1 MLFASLLGMRRARTP
16 NELGFDQHDRQRL
29 ADALRRATD
38 VRTYRRVQAVL
49 LVARGHCVPEVAELT
64 GAKTAAVY
72 DWVGRYLRTHQPDRL
87 ADAPRSGRPRVATAI
102 TDARIKRRFRR
113 DPLRLGYSTTGWTVA
128 LLAKHV
134 GRVCDCPIG
143 ARTLRRRMRA
153 LGLRWK
159 RPRYVYAERDPH
171 RAQKKGGL
179 FAA

>member
-1 MLFASLLGMRRARTP
+1 MRRARTP
-16 NELGFDQHDRQRL
+16 NALGFDQHDRQRL
-29 ADALRRATD
+29 AGTLRRATD

-49 LVARGHCVPEVAELT
+49 LVARGYFVTEVAQLI
-64 GAKTAAVY
+64 GAKPAAIY
-72 DWVGRYLRTHQPDRL
+72 DWIGRYRRSHRPDSL

-102 TDARIKRRFRR
+102 TDARIKAQFRR

-128 LLAKHV
+128 LLAKHL
-134 GRVCDCPIG
+134 GRVYDCPIG

-159 RPRYVYAERDPH
+159 RPRYVYAEKDPH
-171 RAQKKGGL
+171 RVQKKGGS

>member
-1 MLFASLLGMRRARTP
+1 MLFASLLGMQRPQTP
-16 NELGFDQHDRQRL
+16 NERGFDQHDRQRL
-29 ADALRRATD
+29 AAALRRATE

-49 LVARGHCVPEVAELT
+49 LVARGHSVPEVAELT
-64 GAKTAAVY
+64 GARAAAVY
-72 DWVGRYLRTHQPDRL
+72 DWVGRYLRDHRPDRL
-87 ADAPRSGRPRVATAI
+87 ADAPRSGRPRVATTL
-102 TDARIKRRFRR
+102 TDARIKRQFRR

-128 LLAKHV
+128 LLAKHLGHV
-134 GRVCDCPIG
+134 YDCPIT
-143 ARTLRRRMRA
+143 ARTPRRRMRA

>member
-1 MLFASLLGMRRARTP
+1 MRRARTS

-29 ADALRRATD
+29 AGALQHATD

-49 LVARGHCVPEVAELT
+49 LVARGHPVPEVAQFT
-64 GAKTAAVY
+64 GVKAAAVY
-72 DWVGRYLRTHQPDRL
+72 DWVGRYLRNHQPDRL
-87 ADAPRSGRPRVATAI
+87 VDAPRSGRPRVAPAI
-102 TDARIKRRFRR
+102 TDARIKHQFRR

-128 LLAKHV
+128 LLAEHLA
-134 GRVCDCPIG
+134 RVYDCPIT

-171 RAQKKGGL
+171 RAQKKGGS